1 MRKTSDCGFEDK
13 QEPNRKEV
21 PEKPTEKSTRSPDS
35 IKAGEKTFLFFF
47 HLSSVFMFH
56 LPCSGGGSRSGGG
69 RSGGGGGGENQIG
82 KLWEDG

>member
-1 MRKTSDCGFEDK
+1 MRKTSDCGFEEK

-35 IKAGEKTFLFFF
+35 IKVGEKNI
-47 HLSSVFMFH
+47 LSSVFMFH

-69 RSGGGGGGENQIG
+69 RSGCGGGGGGENQIG